1 VFIDDISERDTA
13 NWTEPAHG
21 VPNRQQ
27 RIGVDAGRE
36 AKRGLRFPSRTANT
50 ACQSRAE
57 VEGSSRQQHIL
68 HRWVDGRLL
77 DRRAQIPKIIN

>member
-1 VFIDDISERDTA
+1 MA
-13 NWTEPAHG
+13 NRAEPSHRVAD
-21 VPNRQQ
+21 RQQ
-27 RIGVDAGRE
+27 GIGVDAGRE
-36 AKRGLRFPSRTANT
+36 AKRGLRFPSRTANA

>member
-1 VFIDDISERDTA
+1 VAKPTHWVAD
-13 NWTEPAHG
+13 
-21 VPNRQQ
+21 RQQ
-27 RIGVDAGRE
+27 GIRVYTGRE

-50 ACQSRAE
+50 AYQSRAE

-77 DRRAQIPKIIN
+77 DMRAQIPKIIN

>member
-1 VFIDDISERDTA
+1 MDDISQRDA
-13 NWTEPAHG
+13 AHWPKPSHG
-21 VPNRQQ
+21 VADRQQ
-27 RIGVDAGRE
+27 GIRVYTGRE
-36 AKRGLRFPSRTANT
+36 AKRGLRFPSRTANA

-68 HRWVDGRLL
+68 QRWVDGRLL